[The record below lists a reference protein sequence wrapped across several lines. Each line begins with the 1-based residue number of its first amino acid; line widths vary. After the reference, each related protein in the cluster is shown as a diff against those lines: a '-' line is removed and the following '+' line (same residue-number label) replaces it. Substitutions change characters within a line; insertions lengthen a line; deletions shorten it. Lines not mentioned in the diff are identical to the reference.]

1 LFRHLLLQIGGANIE
16 NPPPSSS
23 LAEETTPPLAPPPC
37 GGARFSRLA
46 AGPTALAEG
55 LLKDRPRHPGLAP
68 PLTKTG
74 TMKELTKI
82 IVAGVS
88 TVALA
93 GGIGAGLAFA
103 DTPTEEPTSNPIA
116 TATTSPTAAP
126 VADPSDV
133 PDQNGFRNRFVRQ
146 HLRFLGRAL
155 HGEVT
160 LAGEKHQVIAFQR
173 GNVQKISRTSLTVR
187 SNDGFVETYVLST
200 DTNVREKGDK
210 STLSE
215 IAASDRVMVVATKN
229 DSTLTARR
237 VIIRD
242 E

>member
-1 LFRHLLLQIGGANIE
+1 
-16 NPPPSSS
+16 
-23 LAEETTPPLAPPPC
+23 
-37 GGARFSRLA
+37 
-46 AGPTALAEG
+46 
-55 LLKDRPRHPGLAP
+55 
-68 PLTKTG
+68 
-74 TMKELTKI
+74 MKELTKI

-103 DTPTEEPTSNPIA
+103 DTPTEEPTSNPTA
-116 TATTSPTAAP
+116 TATTSPTATP
-126 VADPSDV
+126 VADPSDM

-160 LAGEKHQVIAFQR
+160 LAGEQVIAFQR